1 MRETYYDEHC
11 WSYLG
16 RKTVCT
22 GCENRQIGCH
32 ATCEAYIKEKEELKK
47 ERDSAK
53 DNYQYTHA
61 HQKKS
66 MKAARRNAYVQKNKK
81 GEH

>member
-1 MRETYYDEHC
+1 MRETYYDEHT

-22 GCENRQIGCH
+22 GCENRKVGCH
-32 ATCEAYIKEKEELKK
+32 GTCEAYLTEKEELKR
-47 ERDSAK
+47 ERNSVK
-53 DNYQYTHA
+53 DNYEYTHA

-66 MKAARRNAYVQKNKK
+66 MKATKKGNYAQKNKK
-81 GEH
+81 GEF